1 MYKAFLQVTQ
11 VIVSG
16 IRDNVPVHFF
26 YLFTDFLD
34 PEFIGPYNVNLE
46 EVIPIYCPRLE
57 NMTLD
62 DETKARRIKAK
73 ELGLKFWT
81 AADATINCAK
91 FIPHEFVHSVYYGD
105 PSHLTMIYH
114 RNAKKLQWMRPVLDN
129 RHAAPSLEV
138 LFPTVRG
145 DPWIHGRHRRD
156 KMAEPCLQDWL
167 LAAPIVD
174 PMDGYVCGYPE
185 CKEAWHRAGACSR

>member
-1 MYKAFLQVTQ
+1 MFRAFLRVTQ

-16 IRDNVPVHFF
+16 IRENVPVHFF

-62 DETKARRIKAK
+62 EETMARRIKAK

-81 AADATINCAK
+81 ATDATINCPK
-91 FIPHEFVHSVYYGD
+91 PIPHEFVHSVYDDLPPQREEAQVG
-105 PSHLTMIYH
+105 
-114 RNAKKLQWMRPVLDN
+114 
-129 RHAAPSLEV
+129 APS
-138 LFPTVRG
+138 F
-145 DPWIHGRHRRD
+145 GRQQSSRS
-156 KMAEPCLQDWL
+156 
-167 LAAPIVD
+167 LA
-174 PMDGYVCGYPE
+174 
-185 CKEAWHRAGACSR
+185 